1 MTATRAEGTTSAT
14 FSAIGTTVGV
24 VCSEARVLASAVD
37 LMRARLAELDRAA
50 SRFRSDS
57 ELAVI
62 NSRSAALL
70 RTEPAARLR
79 VPVSAMLGACLAAAM
94 RSEQLTGG
102 LVSPSLGAELIACG
116 YDEDIEVVRARAG
129 VHTPVRIRMPLW
141 REVAFDVDR
150 CEVVLRAGTM
160 LDLGACAKAWAA
172 DAVSAELAAT
182 LAGGFLVN
190 LGGDI
195 AAAGPPPPGG
205 WAIGVRDWNDV
216 VAQVVHSSGQ
226 AFATSS
232 TRLRT
237 WIDRGVRR
245 HHIIDPRTGQPARTR
260 WAQVTSAGPDA
271 VQANAASTAAIIL
284 DDRAPAWLTDR
295 GVPARLST
303 ADHHVTTTPGWPHT
317 APTPVHRR
325 AS

>member
-1 MTATRAEGTTSAT
+1 MNGARGTASAT
-14 FSAIGTTVGV
+14 FAAIGTTVGV
-24 VCSEARVLASAVD
+24 VCTEARALACAVEFV
-37 LMRARLAELDRAA
+37 RGRLGELDRAV
-50 SRFRSDS
+50 SRFRPDS

-62 NSRSAALL
+62 NSRSAQLL
-70 RTEPAARLR
+70 RTAPGARLR
-79 VPVSAMLGACLAAAM
+79 VAVNGTLAACLDAAM
-94 RSEQLTGG
+94 RAERMTGG

-116 YDEDIEVVRARAG
+116 YDEDIEVVRARTG
-129 VHTPVRIRMPLW
+129 TPAAVRIGVPPR
-141 REVAFDVDR
+141 RQVVFDADR
-150 CEVVLRAGTM
+150 GELVLRAGTA

-172 DAVSAELAAT
+172 DTISAELGAGSS
-182 LAGGFLVN
+182 GGFLVN

-205 WAIGVRDWNDV
+205 WAIGVRNWNDV
-216 VAQVVHSSGQ
+216 VTQVVHSTDH

-237 WIDRGVRR
+237 WVHGGVHR

-260 WAQVTSAGPDA
+260 WAQVTCAGPDA

-284 DDRAPAWLTDR
+284 DECAPAWLTAR
-295 GVPARLST
+295 GVPARLTT
-303 ADHHVTTTPGWPHT
+303 ADHHVTTTPRWPNT
-317 APTPVHRR
+317 APAPRHRR